1 MKKSIIVLFAV
12 IAAVASYAQTAAQ
25 PVAVQK
31 IGYADP
37 NLIFSQLPEFK
48 QIENE
53 LKTHNTQLENQMKAK
68 VEEYQNKVKAFQ
80 SMPANTSDIIKA
92 DKEREIVAIQENM
105 QKFEQDAS
113 ASLQKKQTDLMQ
125 PIYNKIAK
133 AIEDVA
139 KEQGYS
145 FVLTSTTMGGADV
158 LLYSDEKYDI
168 STSVLK
174 KLGVT
179 PAATPA
185 KK

>member
-1 MKKSIIVLFAV
+1 MKNSIIILFTALS
-12 IAAVASYAQTAAQ
+12 VAFATAQTQ
-25 PVAVQK
+25 PAPAQK

-80 SMPANTSDIIKA
+80 ALPPNTSDIIKA
-92 DKEREIVAIQENM
+92 DKEREIVALQENM

-113 ASLQKKQTDLMQ
+113 ASLQKKQGDLMQ
-125 PIYNKIAK
+125 PIYNKIGK

-139 KEQGYS
+139 KEQGFS
-145 FVLTSTTMGGADV
+145 FVFTSTTMGGADI
-158 LLYSDEKYDI
+158 LLYSDEKFDL
-168 STSVLK
+168 SNAVLK

-179 PAATPA
+179 PAPG
-185 KK
+185 K

>member
-1 MKKSIIVLFAV
+1 MKKSIIILFAV
-12 IAAVASYAQTAAQ
+12 FSAAFASAQTAQ
-25 PVAVQK
+25 PAAVQK

-92 DKEREIVAIQENM
+92 DKEREIVALQENM

-145 FVLTSTTMGGADV
+145 FILTATTMGGADV
-158 LLYSDEKYDI
+158 ILYSDEKYDV
-168 STSVLK
+168 SNAVLK

-179 PAATPA
+179 PAAAPA
-185 KK
+185 K